1 MMNYNII
8 KRILLNTVVGAVLC
22 NYCIYAQECNDG
34 FTYFDTIPGNVNNIN
49 NDSNCFSD
57 NDLAVLDNFISIN
70 NLTDLYNSPLEVGP
84 QTWATGRLK
93 ILVATYIQGGS
104 NGITQQ
110 IDQLPDNID
119 QLSELTTL
127 YLEKHDLTELPASF
141 TSLSNLVNLY
151 ISNNWLT

>member
-1 MMNYNII
+1 M
-8 KRILLNTVVGAVLC
+8 LC

-84 QTWATGRLK
+84 QTWATGKLIVWR
-93 ILVATYIQGGS
+93 ATYVQSGNSGLIQK
-104 NGITQQ
+104 
-110 IDQLPDNID
+110 IDQLPANFG

-127 YLEKHDLTELPASF
+127 YLEKHDLIELPDSF
-141 TSLSNLVNLY
+141 SQLSSLINFY
-151 ISNNWLT
+151 M